1 MKRLILIWSTLL
13 FSILFIFF
21 KPEGHI
27 GFLLSDQVLSIQT
40 WLYFFFEHLVLIL
53 LAIVILD
60 LEPKYRFAAIV
71 FLCIQIIDT
80 IDYMLTYGERWNK
93 YLPSWNLIKCAV
105 YGGTV
110 IYYAITRTDDGD

>member
-1 MKRLILIWSTLL
+1 MTRLIIMFVTLL
-13 FSILFIFF
+13 FSILFIFYN
-21 KPEGHI
+21 PQGQI
-27 GFLLSDQVLSIQT
+27 GFLFSKMVLT
-40 WLYFFFEHLVLIL
+40 PELWFYYFFEHMVLVL

-60 LEPKYRFAAIV
+60 LEPKYKFAAIV

-80 IDYMLTYGERWNK
+80 IDYVLTYGERWNK